1 MANTYLLNGTVSPIR
16 VRINTGE
23 DIPLDPL
30 DIQTPSLKST
40 AKVGLAS
47 SPGVGV
53 LGIGSNEVWV
63 IVNGTTVKW
72 KVELSAPPAS
82 IALDVQLIIF
92 ANELQ
97 PKNTD
102 RTVGFKI
109 TKLPSD
115 EIAARSEGSETGEGS
130 LDAAQLLSTRRPPA
144 VRGAT
149 SPELTFKLLASDAQG
164 ALYEASNN
172 SSSGAGIA
180 WTYYYLFRSEGTPP
194 QTLTLQESW
203 CMTWSPPGICQTV
216 RVGAYVFL
224 NTQEDSKTLLAELA
238 TALSR
243 EDTNFSRLAWRV
255 SAGEYNIVQ
264 SSTASAAATD
274 ASFAI
279 GGWQLLL
286 RRNTRLG
293 LDTEAPGVQL
303 VKASAEQTIL
313 VQFDRNQ
320 TPQPIGTRPQEILL
334 PLDGPYRG
342 TLTLAWEWDHYQ
354 LGQDLGGNLRMFFG
368 ADRESAS
375 VAQYPLFAP
384 APDPGPIPQNNLPFF
399 VYLQPLAPLDGSRTR
414 LALDLDEPN
423 PLTSKYLSS
432 TTNAPVS
439 LKPAA
444 SSNGGL
450 TAGFGFAKNTG
461 LQESDRY
468 LCPVGE
474 FEVEAPGAGNGSDR
488 VQIRGGIAGTEY
500 VLVEPGDRLSF
511 ENDRPAFAKDYQPQG
526 GAPTELD
533 GALTTSWVRVIHKN
547 TPIAAQ
553 AGEIVDTSYCAQ
565 SSASTYFGEAA
576 AGSPYAYPIAVGA
589 SLVQFKKPVGGDPLF
604 PMLPYGG
611 VFYQDENEGIPNPNP
626 NLSAKELGSIERQV
640 VARDR
645 RAKLKPHFDMTYGP
659 IFFDTST
666 NVAFDGGFARTPL
679 GLLAELNRVSTG
691 APPSGTIKSILL
703 ARSPQVPSQ
712 LLALN
717 ADLNTKVVNPVFSN
731 TVLNDNL
738 FLVATDAQALEP
750 FAKRIT
756 LGDFTFRMD
765 LGDGASET
773 IAVFKFVPGVSA
785 RTLIGD
791 TDAWDTLKKSTTP
804 ITAIQARLEA
814 YLAAAD
820 NGGALYADFVKMIDD
835 PNWNGVLFFNVPLDY
850 KALPLDIQILLGG
863 INGPLFAHHFGVTIN
878 QVSNDGDSLDQ
889 SSLFS
894 VINYEAA
901 FVTPSV
907 FPNFQVLLFNVRYA
921 NSKLAVFDSKIAF
934 SIKTLFGN
942 PVTLKKAPP
951 QDKPASGTIVID
963 GVYTLFEDGTG
974 SLVFSTKELRSFA
987 YDFDTGKL
995 RVCEAQS
1002 VTAATLVPVT
1012 QSVTGDTT
1020 LATSQFKLSGLLA
1033 FKKDIGGD
1041 LFSYGKVTNDVPDE
1055 GLAIAGY
1062 AFAMET
1068 EIRGDIATLKPIN
1081 TFLDG
1086 LRVDQMLSKARDE
1099 SLKRTFPS
1107 AIEAVTITPAGLRPT
1122 AIGEWKVKVDG
1133 SSFDAAPK
1141 YSLTFS
1147 VPLGTLG
1154 NLLATKTDL
1163 TAQLFVGWVPGGAAN
1178 QPDTVGVVLRLPAQ
1192 VAGPSGFQFEGII
1205 SSGFEYVQLNRFKFS
1220 SGTGGADRKIYCLL
1234 FVHYQGFLLNMLLN
1248 YTTGPKDLGLFGG
1261 PTDPG
1266 GSNALYFGG
1275 KSVDSNWNGPS
1286 VSILLDG
1293 VPSVFLGRSYAIKT
1307 DPTNPNV
1314 INDVFDKL
1322 NPLTAKTVEEFAS
1335 LIYANASLYNSD
1347 AGIAFALKFK
1357 FKSLEFLAV
1366 LHDSTFYG
1374 AQIKITPE
1382 KPPTPPANGNGKLL
1396 TQGSTALVANGDD
1409 KKKSFKDQIKDFTF
1423 TIIYRKVSD
1432 NVGVWS
1438 ADIYLNLGQINIGAF
1453 QLSLPNFSIS
1463 IWTNGD
1469 WRFAIGWPFEGAGA
1483 TPITV
1488 QFQAGPFPII
1498 AKCGFYLGKLSS
1510 AAAPAQFGDKFNL
1523 IWTFGLGIAAGVGK
1537 EWKSGPFKAG
1547 ASLILGLTVQGFLAS
1562 FSGNI
1567 SDDGVDYW
1575 WWGISLSLTG
1585 NVFGKVDFKVI
1596 VVDISLTITITIAF
1610 AFETKHSSPLT
1621 MTAQVK
1627 VKASIKILFIKISFS
1642 FEAKLDIFSFT
1653 FGSGPVAKLSGPTPT
1668 AVLPAADQPVLLM
1681 RPRSLDPILVGEVR
1695 LRAAAVE
1702 ARAAGSPLL
1711 AVPGE
1716 TKVELSIGFVL
1727 QPTSVSKDAVTWNP
1741 QGVGT
1746 LVIAADAQGSPFGKL
1761 AMGLAQWLIAAYGG
1775 AGTFQQQLEAVA
1787 AALELG
1793 LFDSQV
1799 STALNDKFVFSIG
1812 KTSGLETG
1820 VVTMPVHPTL
1830 RLEYGGSA
1838 VHVAADAAPRSSFGA
1853 QRVPSNYFEMID
1865 AYFSGRSADNA
1876 LLAAP
1881 EGTESTAGMVFD
1893 QYFVMLAEQLIQLLE
1908 ETGAP
1913 DLQAAMAELNLGDL
1927 GGFVSRFLMGGV
1939 RLPDPNHANTLEA
1952 LYVLTGQQFPLK
1964 KVDGNWLLDSKLT
1977 STAATPAWIKVLA
1990 DTISKLDPQMVHTTR
2005 PSAPPW
2011 TISQMRALAP
2021 APVIFPMNDNLAWE
2035 DAARNSFV
2043 ITRFSEKVTQ
2053 AVRDWRTETGSTTG
2067 PWLSQ
2072 KLFGGESDG
2081 DQQVDLAKGGIGW
2094 KAISSLLLPIR
2105 LASIPDPSGTPGEIL
2120 KDIFSLLGT
2129 DEANRA
2135 ALQALLNDPK
2145 VAVTAVDLLHSP
2157 SRGTWKS
2164 TTIPNVLVRTDLSTS
2179 NVPGG
2184 VAAQAAV
2191 SDPTSPNCS
2200 NYAKLGAGQLMR
2212 FLRLVWEV
2220 SVVHSDG
2227 FYLQVEDLDLQMFD
2241 EGPADLMLLVR
2252 FGSEG
2257 SIVPATTYQ
2266 NSLVGLAPEA
2276 GKAIFSTL
2284 ASTAS
2289 GTPVEQW
2296 AATYPGG
2303 SVGWSITWDNAPDD
2317 ADATSARFLEGLYQM
2332 VSYRVEKVNGQPITP
2347 IFWSHP
2353 VTAQDESAEQAGKTT
2368 WTYQKAFATS
2378 PVTGS
2383 QNRYADANDTF
2394 TVRISIE
2401 DIFGNTLPETML
2413 PTVDLKVVY
2422 NDDILGLGDWVGTQ
2436 AFYLITS
2443 GAGGGVE
2450 LKLQLSLDTTVVTDS
2465 EGEIDPEQLAR
2476 TTLLY
2481 QELADQLTDPNMR
2494 AEVDTDKI
2502 LAPGPL
2508 STLTNG
2514 TTLLSG
2520 LSNFVNEIVEWLKAV
2535 ALLKAGGPEE
2545 GPAPVTLSMNVVKSQ
2560 PTQWPGDLQELAVTL
2575 SLKREGV
2582 TEEIAEKA
2590 PEVRRVESTVQPV
2603 EEASNDEDPT
2613 GLTPFA
2619 DNFEK
2624 AYYPFDGDKGVVKVA
2639 TGTNSDLSSKQFG
2652 RRSIWLQRWG
2662 LQAGTAVKIL
2672 NDASNPPVFY
2682 APPPLSTQLI
2692 TRTVDGLRRYEAGNP
2707 NAWKDVSLVFSS
2719 IDMDQWAANFLSTV
2733 ETIFSPQMA
2742 SAVAVQSTPSSELYD
2757 PFVDNKESLAG
2768 SISQKTDYIYD
2779 VAPGTGDPASAKE
2792 TWRQALLR
2800 TLENDY
2806 GFSALTQLKALVTL
2820 HGAIEPGGDP
2830 KNPPQLYGAVQVPG
2844 EPEDQK
2850 LPYSLTP
2857 TRLPLVGGTN
2867 WLNFLVSAQDP
2878 AAQRAFT
2885 LDLDY
2890 EVNQLEHLRDGASSA
2905 CGYTPSSWLTFVLQ
2919 QNPAELPQGRENT
2932 LTQPIGS
2939 TRIPIPLR
2947 SYPPLPKLFA
2957 TSATQNANIT
2967 EISKALTWK
2976 CSVTVE
2982 RSSADQDSL
2991 TLSLSFN
2998 ETEALATSIEAEAA
3012 LLALG
3017 RPVPKDLY
3025 DALAR
3030 FVFEYPQLQPL
3041 IDQVM
3046 DGSPNSIT
3054 AVKEFSELI
3063 AGAALTWP
3071 KWQPPQAPK
3080 GGLLLAGSDSSQEV
3094 WNFDIQN
3101 VEDSVNLMIKLSSS
3115 RQQNPLPWPEI
3126 EGYTKLPETGD
3137 KAIYQPIGGV
3147 SLTTLTM
3154 SWDRLYILDYQ
3165 NVRPSAYTER
3175 NRNLALPP
3183 QETNPA
3189 FVYRTETVTWPT
3201 PVVPLVSVGD
3211 LINLES
3217 GSSLETAVGEML
3229 EELST
3234 APQGSRTNGT
3244 GKLLEIETSID
3255 YRYSVFSHK
3264 DDSVFSLL
3272 PVFLLKAGVVAG
3284 AVEPTAGEISK
3295 NLSEWRKNTQA
3306 KSDKASL
3313 RFVLTIFST
3322 TIADT
3327 ENPLPLVQFPG
3338 LVIPVPGDT
3347 GWW

>member
-1 MANTYLLNGTVSPIR
+1 MANTYLLNGTVKSI
-16 VRINTGE
+16 VVKVNTGD
-23 DIPLDPL
+23 DIHLDAL
-30 DIQTPSLKST
+30 DMQAPNIKST
-40 AKVGLAS
+40 AKLGLAS
-47 SPGVGV
+47 SPAKNV
-53 LGIGSNEVWV
+53 LGIGSNEVLV
-63 IVNGTTVKW
+63 IIGGITTRW
-72 KVELSAPPAS
+72 NVEIKAPPVS
-82 IALDVQLIIF
+82 IVLDVQLIIF
-92 ANELQ
+92 ANSLQ
-97 PKNTD
+97 PKNTVS
-102 RTVGFKI
+102 TAGFTI
-109 TKLPSD
+109 TKLPSTH
-115 EIAARSEGSETGEGS
+115 EIAARGEGGETGENNMEADQPPS
-130 LDAAQLLSTRRPPA
+130 PRMPPA

-149 SPELTFKLLASDAQG
+149 SPELTFKLLASDAKG

-172 SSSGAGIA
+172 NTSGAGVSF
-180 WTYYYLFRSEGTPP
+180 TYYYLFPQGTPP
-194 QTLTLQESW
+194 DSFGLQKSW
-203 CMTWSPPGICQTV
+203 DL
-216 RVGAYVFL
+216 VGAYVFL
-224 NTQEDSKTLLAELA
+224 NTAEDPRILLPELG

-243 EDTNFSRLAWRV
+243 QDTNFSRLAWRV
-255 SAGEYNIVQ
+255 SAGVYNVVQ
-264 SSTASAAATD
+264 SSTASAVEVE
-274 ASFAI
+274 ASFVI
-279 GGWQLLL
+279 GGWRLLL

-293 LDTEAPGVQL
+293 IDTNAPGIQL
-303 VKASAEQTIL
+303 QKASGEDSIT
-313 VQFDRNQ
+313 VQFVRNQ
-320 TPQPIGTRPQEILL
+320 NPQPIGTRPQEILL
-334 PLDGPYRG
+334 PLDGLDRG
-342 TLTLAWEWDHYQ
+342 TMTMAWDWDHYQ
-354 LGQDLGGNLRMFFG
+354 LGRDLGGNLRMFYG
-368 ADRESAS
+368 ADVQSAS
-375 VAQYPLFAP
+375 VAQYPLFTP
-384 APDPGPIPQNNLPFF
+384 APDPGPFPQNDLPFF
-399 VYLQPLAPLDGSRTR
+399 IYLQPLAPLDGSRTR
-414 LALDLDEPN
+414 LALDLKRPN
-423 PLTSKYLSS
+423 SLISNYLSS

-439 LKPAA
+439 LKPAVP
-444 SSNGGL
+444 SNGDL

-461 LQESDRY
+461 LQQSDRY

-474 FEVEAPGAGNGSDR
+474 FEVESPGNGNGSSR
-488 VQIRGGIAGTEY
+488 VQIRGGTAGTEY

-511 ENDRPAFAKDYQPQG
+511 ENGRPAFAQGYQPQG
-526 GAPTELD
+526 GVPTKLD

-547 TPIAAQ
+547 TPLAGQ

-576 AGSPYAYPIAVGA
+576 AGSPYIYPIAVGA
-589 SLVQFKKPVGGDPLF
+589 SLVQFKKPVAGDPLF

-611 VFYQDENEGIPNPNP
+611 VFYQNEEEGIPNPNP
-626 NLSAKELGSIERQV
+626 DLSAKELGSIEQQV

-645 RAKLKPHFDMTYGP
+645 RGQLKPHFDMTYGP

-666 NVAFDGGFARTPL
+666 NVAFNGGYARTPL
-679 GLLAELNRVSTG
+679 GLLAELNVAG
-691 APPSGTIKSILL
+691 GGPPSGTIKSILL
-703 ARSPQVPSQ
+703 ARSPQRPDQ

-717 ADLNTKVVNPVFSN
+717 AGPNKVVNPKFTN

-738 FLVATDAQALEP
+738 FLVATDANALKP
-750 FAKRIT
+750 FDNEIK

-765 LGDGASET
+765 LGEDNSQT
-773 IAVFKFVPGVSA
+773 IALFKFVPGVSA
-785 RTLIGD
+785 KTLID
-791 TDAWDTLKKSTTP
+791 DSDAWDTLIQAPTTP
-804 ITAIQARLEA
+804 QKIEAIQNRLKA
-814 YLAAAD
+814 YLKMAE
-820 NGGALYADFVKMIDD
+820 GGGELYADFRKMIND
-835 PNWNGVLFFNVPLDY
+835 PNWNGLLFFNVELNY
-850 KALPLDIQILLGG
+850 QALPLDIQILLGG
-863 INGPLFAHHFGVTIN
+863 IQGPLFAHHFGVTIN
-878 QVSNDGDSLDQ
+878 QVAEGSGQMKLDQ

-894 VINYEAA
+894 VINYQAD
-901 FVTPSV
+901 FVPPPSPPLTWY
-907 FPNFQVLLFNVRYA
+907 PNFQVLLFNVRYA
-921 NSKLAVFDSKIAF
+921 NSKLAVFDSQIAF
-934 SIKTLFGN
+934 SIKDLFGN
-942 PVTLKKAPP
+942 PVTLKKAAPL
-951 QDKPASGTIVID
+951 DKPASGTIVID

-974 SLVFSTKELRSFA
+974 SLVFSTKELRSFV
-987 YDFDTGKL
+987 YDVESGKL

-1012 QSVTGDTT
+1012 QSVVGG
-1020 LATSQFKLSGLLA
+1020 ATIASSQFKLSGLLA
-1033 FKKDIGGD
+1033 FKSGIGGD
-1041 LFSYGKVTNDVPDE
+1041 LFSYGKVENDVPVE

-1062 AFAMET
+1062 AFAMNT
-1068 EIRGDIATLKPIN
+1068 EIKGNQATLKPIT

-1086 LRVDQMLSKARDE
+1086 LRVDQVLSKARDE

-1122 AIGEWKVKVDG
+1122 SIGEWKVKVDG

-1141 YSLTFS
+1141 YSLTFN

-1154 NLLATKTDL
+1154 NLLSTKTDL

-1178 QPDTVGVVLRLPAQ
+1178 QADTVGLVLRLPAQ

-1205 SSGFEYVQLNRFKFS
+1205 SSSFEYVQLNRFKFR
-1220 SGTGGADRKIYCLL
+1220 SGTGGADTQIYCLL

-1261 PTDPG
+1261 PSDPG
-1266 GSNALYFGG
+1266 GSNALYFAG
-1275 KSVDSNWNGPS
+1275 KSVDSTWNGPTL
-1286 VSILLDG
+1286 SILLDE

-1322 NPLTAKTVEEFAS
+1322 NLLTPKTVEEFAS

-1347 AGIAFALKFK
+1347 AGIAFGLKFS
-1357 FKSLEFLAV
+1357 FKSIALTAV

-1382 KPPTPPANGNGKLL
+1382 KKPTPNGGGKLL
-1396 TQGSTALVANGDD
+1396 TQGGTALVSAEEE

-1438 ADIYLNLGQINIGAF
+1438 ADIYLNLGQINLGAF

-1469 WRFAIGWPFEGAGA
+1469 WRFAIGWPFEGSGA

-1510 AAAPAQFGDKFNL
+1510 AAAPAQFGTKFNL

-1547 ASLILGLTVQGFLAS
+1547 ASLILGLQVQGFLAS
-1562 FSGNI
+1562 FSGNLT
-1567 SDDGVDYW
+1567 DDGVDYW

-1627 VKASIKILFIKISFS
+1627 VKASLKILFIKITFS

-1668 AVLPAADQPVLLM
+1668 AVLESASQSVLAM
-1681 RPRSLDPILVGEVR
+1681 RPRRFDPVLVREVR
-1695 LRAAAVE
+1695 IRAAAVE
-1702 ARAAGSPLL
+1702 ARAAGSPV
-1711 AVPGE
+1711 AFVVAAA
-1716 TKVELSIGFVL
+1716 KVELSIGFVL
-1727 QPTSVSKDAVTWNP
+1727 QPTSISNDAISWAP

-1746 LVIAADAQGSPFGKL
+1746 LVITTGDQATPFGKL
-1761 AMGLAQWLIAAYGG
+1761 AAGLAQWLIAAYGG
-1775 AGTFQQQLEAVA
+1775 TGTFQQQLEAVTV
-1787 AALELG
+1787 ALQLG
-1793 LFDSQV
+1793 AFDSQV
-1799 STALNDKFVFSIG
+1799 STALEETFVFSIG
-1812 KTSGLETG
+1812 KTLTQETA
-1820 VVTMPVHPTL
+1820 VVSMPVHPTL
-1830 RLEYGGSA
+1830 RIEYGGSP
-1838 VHVAADAAPRSSFGA
+1838 VHVATDATPRSSFGA
-1853 QRVPSNYFEMID
+1853 RRVPSNYFEIIA
-1865 AYFSGRSADNA
+1865 AYFSGTLASNV
-1876 LLAAP
+1876 LLAEA
-1881 EGTESTAGMVFD
+1881 EGNESIAGTVFD
-1893 QYFVMLAEQLIQLLE
+1893 QYFVMLAQQLIQLLE

-1913 DLQAAMAELNLGDL
+1913 DLQTALAELDLGDL
-1927 GGFVSRFLMGGV
+1927 GGFVSRFLMAGV
-1939 RLPDPNHANTLEA
+1939 RLPDPDHQNTLEA
-1952 LYVLTGQQFPLK
+1952 LYILTGQQFPLK
-1964 KVDGNWLLDSKLT
+1964 QVEGKWLLESKMVG
-1977 STAATPAWIKVLA
+1977 TALTPAWIKVQT
-1990 DTISKLDPQMVHTTR
+1990 DTTSSLDQRMVHTKG

-2011 TISQMRALAP
+2011 TISQMRALEP
-2021 APVIFPMNDNLAWE
+2021 VPVILPMNDNLAWE
-2035 DAARNSFV
+2035 DPAGSAFV

-2053 AVRDWRTETGSTTG
+2053 AIRDWRSETGSTTG

-2072 KLFGGESDG
+2072 KLVGGESDG
-2081 DQQVDLAKGGIGW
+2081 DQQVDLAKGGIPW

-2105 LASIPDPSGTPGEIL
+2105 LASIPDPSGEAGEIL
-2120 KDIFSLLGT
+2120 KDIFSLLGS

-2145 VAVTAVDLLHSP
+2145 VAVTAVDLLYSP

-2164 TTIPNVLVRTDLSTS
+2164 TKIPQVLVRTDLSTS
-2179 NVPGG
+2179 NVPG

-2227 FYLQVEDLDLQMFD
+2227 FYLQVENLDLQMFD
-2241 EGPADLMLLVR
+2241 QGPADLMLLVR
-2252 FGSEG
+2252 FGTEG
-2257 SIVPATTYQ
+2257 NIVPATAYQ

-2276 GKAIFSTL
+2276 GKAIFSTV
-2284 ASTAS
+2284 ASNAA
-2289 GTPVEQW
+2289 GTPVEVW
-2296 AATYPGG
+2296 AASYPGG
-2303 SVGWSITWDNAPDD
+2303 SVGWSITWDNAPDE
-2317 ADATSARFLEGLYQM
+2317 ADANSERFLEGLYQM
-2332 VSYRVEKVNGQPITP
+2332 VSYRVEKVNGQPIATN
-2347 IFWSHP
+2347 WSHP
-2353 VTAQDESAEQAGKTT
+2353 VTAQDESPEQSSKTT
-2368 WTYQKAFATS
+2368 WTYQRAFETA

-2383 QNRYADANDTF
+2383 DNRYADVNDTF

-2401 DIFGNTLPETML
+2401 DIFGNTLPESML
-2413 PTVDLKVVY
+2413 PTRDLKVLY
-2422 NDDILGLGDWVGTQ
+2422 NDDILGLGDWAGTQ
-2436 AFYLITS
+2436 AFYLIAE
-2443 GAGGGVE
+2443 GVGGGIE
-2450 LKLQLSLDTTVVTDS
+2450 LRLQLSLDTTVVTDS

-2481 QELADQLTDPNMR
+2481 EQLADQLTDPNMK
-2494 AEVDTDKI
+2494 AEVDTGKI

-2520 LSNFVNEIVEWLKAV
+2520 LSNFVNQIVDWLKAV
-2535 ALLKAGGPEE
+2535 ALLKAGGPGD

-2560 PTQWPGDLQELAVTL
+2560 PTQWPGDLQELVVTL
-2575 SLKREGV
+2575 ILERAGV
-2582 TEEIAEKA
+2582 TDEIAKKA
-2590 PEVRRVESTVQPV
+2590 PEVRRVDSTVQPV
-2603 EEASNDEDPT
+2603 EEPSSDEDPT

-2619 DNFEK
+2619 DNFET
-2624 AYYPFDGDKGVVKVA
+2624 AYYPFDGQKGVVKVA
-2639 TGTNSDLSSKQFG
+2639 TGTNSDLSSMRFG

-2662 LQAGTAVKIL
+2662 VDAGTAVKIL
-2672 NDASNPPVFY
+2672 NKTSNPPVPPVFY

-2692 TRTVDGLRRYEAGNP
+2692 TRTVKELRKYDPANP
-2707 NAWKDVSLVFSS
+2707 NVYEDVAIVFSS
-2719 IDMDQWAANFLSTV
+2719 TDMDQWAANFLATV

-2742 SAVAVQSTPSSELYD
+2742 SAVAVQSTASSELYD

-2779 VAPGTGDPASAKE
+2779 EAPGTGDPDSAKE

-2820 HGAIEPGGDP
+2820 HGKIEPDGDP
-2830 KNPPQLYGAVQVPG
+2830 NNPPQLYGVVQVPG
-2844 EPEDQK
+2844 EPADQK

-2857 TRLPLVGGTN
+2857 TRLPLVEGDN

-2890 EVNQLEHLRDGASSA
+2890 EVNQLEHLRDGAASA

-2919 QNPAELPQGRENT
+2919 QNPVELPQGRENT

-2957 TSATQNANIT
+2957 TSATQNANIG

-2998 ETEALATSIEAEAA
+2998 ETETLVTASKAA
-3012 LLALG
+3012 ASLLAAG
-3017 RPVPKDLY
+3017 RPAPNDLY

-3030 FVFEYPQLQPL
+3030 FVFEYPQLKPL
-3041 IDQVM
+3041 IDQVV

-3080 GGLLLAGSDSSQEV
+3080 GGLLQAGSDSNLEV

-3101 VEDSVNLMIKLSSS
+3101 VENGVNLMVKVTSS
-3115 RQQNPLPWPEI
+3115 RGQSPLPWPDI
-3126 EGYTKLPETGD
+3126 EGYTKISETD
-3137 KAIYQPIGGV
+3137 DTAVYQPTNGV
-3147 SLTTLTM
+3147 SLATLAM
-3154 SWDRLYILDYQ
+3154 SWDHLYILDYQ

-3175 NRNLALPP
+3175 NRNLAVPP
-3183 QETNPA
+3183 QQTNPA

-3201 PVVPLVSVGD
+3201 PVVPLVSVGQ
-3211 LINLES
+3211 LINLPS
-3217 GSSLETAVGEML
+3217 GTSLKAAVANML
-3229 EELST
+3229 TQLST

-3244 GKLLEIETSID
+3244 GKRLDIETSID
-3255 YRYSVFSHK
+3255 YRYQVFSHK

-3272 PVFLLKAGVVAG
+3272 PVFLLKTEVVPG
-3284 AVEPTAGEISK
+3284 AVEPTAAEIAV
-3295 NLSEWRKNTQA
+3295 NLSAWHNNTQA
-3306 KSDKASL
+3306 ESKEASL
-3313 RFVLTIFST
+3313 RFVLTIFSRT
-3322 TIADT
+3322 NVDNQ
-3327 ENPLPLVQFPG
+3327 NPLPLVQFPE
-3338 LVIPVPGDT
+3338 LVIPVGDD

>member
-16 VRINTGE
+16 VRVNTGP
-23 DIPLDPL
+23 DIPLDAL
-30 DIQTPSLKST
+30 DIQSPTVNMT
-40 AKVGLAS
+40 AKLGLAS
-47 SPGVGV
+47 SPSQGV

-63 IVNGTTVKW
+63 IISGVTTKW
-72 KVELSAPPAS
+72 KVVIGPPVT

-92 ANELQ
+92 ANQLQ
-97 PKNTD
+97 PKNT
-102 RTVGFKI
+102 VGTAGFTI
-109 TKLPSD
+109 TKMPSSLV
-115 EIAARSEGSETGEGS
+115 AASGEGSETGEGS
-130 LDAAQLLSTRRPPA
+130 LDAAQPPSARRPPA

-149 SPELTFKLLASDAQG
+149 SGELTFKVLASDAKG
-164 ALYEASNN
+164 VLYEASNN
-172 SSSGAGIA
+172 NSSGDGVT
-180 WTYYYLFRSEGTPP
+180 WTYYYLFGSGGTQRP
-194 QTLTLQESW
+194 TLTLQESW
-203 CMTWSPPGICQTV
+203 DQI
-216 RVGAYVFL
+216 GAYVFL
-224 NTQEDSKTLLAELA
+224 NAQEDRHTLLAELG

-243 EDTNFSRLAWRV
+243 QDTDFSRLAWRV

-264 SSTASAAATD
+264 ASTASAVAVD
-274 ASFAI
+274 ANFDI
-279 GGWQLLL
+279 GGWRLLL
-286 RRNTRLG
+286 RRNTTLS
-293 LDTEAPGVQL
+293 LDKGTPGILLQ
-303 VKASAEQTIL
+303 KASAEETIS
-313 VQFDRNQ
+313 VQFVRNQ
-320 TPQPIGTRPQEILL
+320 DPQPIGTRPQEILL
-334 PLDGPYRG
+334 PLDGLHRG
-342 TLTLAWEWDHYQ
+342 TLTLAWEWDHYK
-354 LGQDLGGNLRMFFG
+354 LGKDLGGNLRMFFG
-368 ADRESAS
+368 VDAESAS
-375 VAQYPLFAP
+375 VAQYPLFTP
-384 APDPGPIPQNNLPFF
+384 ASDPGRFPTNNLPFF

-414 LALDLDEPN
+414 LALDLELPN
-423 PLTSKYLSS
+423 ALTSKYLSS
-432 TTNAPVS
+432 TTNAPVA

-450 TAGFGFAKNTG
+450 SAGFGFAKNTG

-474 FEVEAPGAGNGSDR
+474 FEVEAPGAADGSDR

-511 ENDRPAFAKDYQPQG
+511 ENDKPAFAQSYQPQG
-526 GAPTELD
+526 GSPTELD
-533 GALTTSWVRVIHKN
+533 DALTTSWVRVIHKN
-547 TPIAAQ
+547 PPTAAQ
-553 AGEIVDTSYCAQ
+553 TGEIVDTSYCAQ
-565 SSASTYFGEAA
+565 SSASTYFGAA
-576 AGSPYAYPIAVGA
+576 ADGSPYAYPIAVGA
-589 SLVQFKKPVGGDPLF
+589 SLVQFKKPVEGDALF

-611 VFYQDENEGIPNPNP
+611 VFYQNEEEGIPNPNP
-626 NLSAKELGSIERQV
+626 NLSAKELGSIEQQV

-645 RAKLKPHFDMTYGP
+645 RGQLKPYFDMTYGP

-666 NVAFDGGFARTPL
+666 NIAFNGGFARTPL
-679 GLLAELNRVSTG
+679 GLLAELNRAGSG
-691 APPSGTIKSILL
+691 PPSGTIKSILL
-703 ARSPQVPSQ
+703 ARSPQISTQ
-712 LLALN
+712 LLSLN
-717 ADLNTKVVNPVFSN
+717 ADLNNKVVNPVFTN

-750 FAKRIT
+750 FANKIT

-765 LGDGASET
+765 LGESASQT
-773 IAVFKFVPGVSA
+773 IALFKFVPGVSA

-791 TDAWDTLKKSTTP
+791 TDAWDTLIKDPTP
-804 ITAIQARLEA
+804 EKIEAIQGRLEH
-814 YLAAAD
+814 YLEVAD
-820 NGGALYADFVKMIDD
+820 PDKGGELYADFRRMIDD
-835 PNWNGVLFFNVPLDY
+835 PNWNGVLFFNVALDY
-850 KALPLDIQILLGG
+850 KELPLDIQILLGG
-863 INGPLFAHHFGVTIN
+863 IQGPLFAHHFGVTIN
-878 QVSNDGDSLDQ
+878 QVAEGSGQMKLDQ

-894 VINYEAA
+894 VINYKAD
-901 FVTPSV
+901 FVPPPSR
-907 FPNFQVLLFNVRYA
+907 PNFQVLLFNVRYA
-921 NSKLAVFDSKIAF
+921 NSKLAVFDSQIAF
-934 SIKTLFGN
+934 SIKDLFGN
-942 PVTLKKAPP
+942 PVTLKKPAPL
-951 QDKPASGTIVID
+951 DKPASGTIVID

-974 SLVFSTKELRSFA
+974 SLVFSTKELRSFV
-987 YDFDTGKL
+987 YDVETGKL

-1012 QSVTGDTT
+1012 RSVTGDTT
-1020 LATSQFKLSGLLA
+1020 IASSQFKLSGLLA
-1033 FKKDIGGD
+1033 FKSGIGGD
-1041 LFSYGKVTNDVPDE
+1041 LFSYGKVENDVPEE

-1062 AFAMET
+1062 AFAMDT
-1068 EIRGDIATLKPIN
+1068 EIKGDQATLKPIT

-1086 LRVDQMLSKARDE
+1086 LRVDQVLSKARDE

-1122 AIGEWKVKVDG
+1122 NIGEWKVKVDG

-1141 YSLTFS
+1141 YSLTFN

-1154 NLLATKTDL
+1154 NLLSTKTDL
-1163 TAQLFVGWVPGGAAN
+1163 TAQLFVGWVPGGAPN
-1178 QPDTVGVVLRLPAQ
+1178 QADTVGLVLRLPAQ

-1205 SSGFEYVQLNRFKFS
+1205 SSGFEYVQLNRFKFR
-1220 SGTGGADRKIYCLL
+1220 SGTGGADTQIYCLL

-1261 PTDPG
+1261 PSDPG
-1266 GSNALYFGG
+1266 GSNALYFAG
-1275 KSVDSNWNGPS
+1275 KSVDSTWKGPTL
-1286 VSILLDG
+1286 SILLDE

-1322 NPLTAKTVEEFAS
+1322 NLLTPKTVEEFAS

-1347 AGIAFALKFK
+1347 AGIAFGLKFS
-1357 FKSLEFLAV
+1357 FKSIALTAV

-1382 KPPTPPANGNGKLL
+1382 KKPDPPPGNGNGKLL
-1396 TQGSTALVANGDD
+1396 TQGGTALVSADEE

-1469 WRFAIGWPFEGAGA
+1469 WRFAIGWPFEGSGA

-1510 AAAPAQFGDKFNL
+1510 AAAPAQFGTKFNL

-1567 SDDGVDYW
+1567 NDDGVDYW

-1596 VVDISLTITITIAF
+1596 VVDVSLTVTITIAF

-1642 FEAKLDIFSFT
+1642 FEMKLDIFSFT

-1668 AVLPAADQPVLLM
+1668 AVLESASQPSLVM
-1681 RPRSLDPILVGEVR
+1681 RPRSFDPVLVREVR
-1695 LRAAAVE
+1695 IRAAAVE
-1702 ARAAGSPLL
+1702 ARAAGSP
-1711 AVPGE
+1711 AAFVVAAA
-1716 TKVELSIGFVL
+1716 KVELSIGFVL
-1727 QPTSVSKDAVTWNP
+1727 QPTSISDDAISWAP

-1746 LVIAADAQGSPFGKL
+1746 LVITTGDQATPFGKL
-1761 AMGLAQWLIAAYGG
+1761 AAGLAQWLIAAYGG
-1775 AGTFQQQLEAVA
+1775 TGTFQQQLEAVTV
-1787 AALELG
+1787 ALQAG

-1799 STALNDKFVFSIG
+1799 STALEETFVFSIG
-1812 KTSGLETG
+1812 TTLSQDTA
-1820 VVTMPVHPTL
+1820 VVSMPVHPTL
-1830 RLEYGGSA
+1830 RIEYGGSP
-1838 VHVAADAAPRSSFGA
+1838 VHVATDATPRSSFGA
-1853 QRVPSNYFEMID
+1853 RRVPSNYFEMIA
-1865 AYFSGRSADNA
+1865 AYFSGTPAANA
-1876 LLAAP
+1876 LQAAP
-1881 EGTESTAGMVFD
+1881 EGTESTAGTVFD
-1893 QYFVMLAEQLIQLLE
+1893 QYFVMLAQQLIQLLE

-1913 DLQAAMAELNLGDL
+1913 DLQTALAELDLGDL
-1927 GGFVSRFLMGGV
+1927 GGFVSRFLMAGV
-1939 RLPDPNHANTLEA
+1939 RLPDPDHQNTLEA
-1952 LYVLTGQQFPLK
+1952 LYILTGQQFPLK
-1964 KVDGNWLLDSKLT
+1964 QVDGKWLLESKMVG
-1977 STAATPAWIKVLA
+1977 TALTPAWIKVQT
-1990 DTISKLDPQMVHTTR
+1990 DTTSSLDQSMVHTKG

-2011 TISQMRALAP
+2011 TISQMRALEP
-2021 APVIFPMNDNLAWE
+2021 VPVILPMNDNLAWE
-2035 DAARNSFV
+2035 DPAGSSFV

-2053 AVRDWRTETGSTTG
+2053 AIRDWRSETGSTTG

-2072 KLFGGESDG
+2072 KLVGGESDG
-2081 DQQVDLAKGGIGW
+2081 DQQVDLAKGGIPW

-2105 LASIPDPSGTPGEIL
+2105 LASIPDPSGEPGEIL
-2120 KDIFSLLGT
+2120 KDIFSLLGS

-2145 VAVTAVDLLHSP
+2145 VAVTAVDLLYSP

-2164 TTIPNVLVRTDLSTS
+2164 TKIPQVLVRTDLSTS
-2179 NVPGG
+2179 NVPG
-2184 VAAQAAV
+2184 VAALNAV
-2191 SDPTSPNCS
+2191 NAPDSPHCS
-2200 NYAKLGAGQLMR
+2200 NYAKLGQGGDQLMR

-2227 FYLQVEDLDLQMFD
+2227 FYLQVENLDLQMFD
-2241 EGPADLMLLVR
+2241 QGPADLMLLVR
-2252 FGSEG
+2252 FGTEG
-2257 SIVPATTYQ
+2257 SIVPATAYQ
-2266 NSLVGLAPEA
+2266 NSLVGVAPEA

-2284 ASTAS
+2284 ASDAA
-2289 GTPVEQW
+2289 GTPVETW
-2296 AATYPGG
+2296 AAAYPGG
-2303 SVGWSITWDNAPDD
+2303 SVGWSITWDNAPDE
-2317 ADATSARFLEGLYQM
+2317 ADASSDRFLDSLYQM
-2332 VSYRVEKVNGQPITP
+2332 VSYRVEKVNGQPIATS
-2347 IFWSHP
+2347 WSHP
-2353 VTAQDESAEQAGKTT
+2353 VAAQDETPEQGGKTI
-2368 WTYQKAFATS
+2368 WTYQTAFETA

-2383 QNRYADANDTF
+2383 NNRYADVNDTF
-2394 TVRISIE
+2394 TVRLSIE
-2401 DIFGNTLPETML
+2401 DIFGNTLPESML
-2413 PTVDLKVVY
+2413 PTTDLKVLY

-2436 AFYLITS
+2436 AFYLIAE
-2443 GAGGGVE
+2443 GVGGGVE
-2450 LKLQLSLDTTVVTDS
+2450 LRLQLSLDTTLVTDS

-2481 QELADQLTDPNMR
+2481 EQLADQLTDPNMK
-2494 AEVDTDKI
+2494 AAADTGKI

-2520 LSNFVNEIVEWLKAV
+2520 LSNFVNQIVDWLKAV
-2535 ALLKAGGPEE
+2535 ALLKAGGPGD

-2560 PTQWPGDLQELAVTL
+2560 PTQWPGDLQELVVTL
-2575 SLKREGV
+2575 ILERAGV
-2582 TEEIAEKA
+2582 TDEIAKKA
-2590 PEVRRVESTVQPV
+2590 PEVRRVDSTVQPV
-2603 EEASNDEDPT
+2603 EEPSSDEDPT

-2619 DNFEK
+2619 DNFET
-2624 AYYPFDGDKGVVKVA
+2624 AYYPFDGQKGVVKVA
-2639 TGTNSDLSSKQFG
+2639 TGTNSDLSSMRFG

-2662 LQAGTAVKIL
+2662 VDAGTAVKIL
-2672 NDASNPPVFY
+2672 NDTNDPPVFY

-2692 TRTVDGLRRYEAGNP
+2692 TRTVEGLREYDPGNP
-2707 NAWKDVSLVFSS
+2707 TVWKDVSLVFSS
-2719 IDMDQWAANFLSTV
+2719 TDMDQWAANFLATV

-2742 SAVAVQSTPSSELYD
+2742 SAVAVQSTASNELYD
-2757 PFVDNKESLAG
+2757 PFVDHKESLAG

-2779 VAPGTGDPASAKE
+2779 EAAGTGDPGSAKE

-2820 HGAIEPGGDP
+2820 HGKIEPDGDP
-2830 KNPPQLYGAVQVPG
+2830 NNPPQLYGAVQVPG
-2844 EPEDQK
+2844 EPADQK

-2857 TRLPLVGGTN
+2857 TRLPLVEGAN

-2890 EVNQLEHLRDGASSA
+2890 EVNQLEHLRDGAASA
-2905 CGYTPSSWLTFVLQ
+2905 CGYTPSSWLSFVLQ
-2919 QNPAELPQGRENT
+2919 RNPEPLPQGQENT

-2957 TSATQNANIT
+2957 TSATQNANIG

-2976 CSVTVE
+2976 CAVTVE

-2998 ETEALATSIEAEAA
+2998 ETETLVTASEAA
-3012 LLALG
+3012 APLLAAG
-3017 RPVPKDLY
+3017 RPEPEDLY
-3025 DALAR
+3025 AALAR
-3030 FVFEYPQLQPL
+3030 FVFEYPQLKPL
-3041 IDQVM
+3041 IDQVV

-3054 AVKEFSELI
+3054 AVQDFSELI

-3071 KWQPPQAPK
+3071 KWQAPQALK
-3080 GGLLLAGSDSSQEV
+3080 GGLLRAGSTSNLEV
-3094 WNFDIQN
+3094 WNFEIQN
-3101 VEDSVNLMIKLSSS
+3101 KEDSVDLQVKVSSS
-3115 RQQNPLPWPEI
+3115 RGQNPLPWPVI
-3126 EGYTKLPETGD
+3126 KDYTKVSETGEFASYRPD
-3137 KAIYQPIGGV
+3137 GGV
-3147 SLTTLTM
+3147 SLTTLEL
-3154 SWDRLYILDYQ
+3154 SWDGLYILDYQ

-3175 NRNLALPP
+3175 NANLAKPP
-3183 QETNPA
+3183 QQTNPA

-3211 LINLES
+3211 LINLPS
-3217 GSSLETAVGEML
+3217 GSSLKTAVVDML
-3229 EELST
+3229 TQLST

-3244 GKLLEIETSID
+3244 GKRLDIETSID
-3255 YRYSVFSHK
+3255 YRYQVLFHK

-3272 PVFLLKAGVVAG
+3272 PVFLLKTGVVPG
-3284 AVEPTAGEISK
+3284 AVEPTAAEIAG
-3295 NLSEWRKNTQA
+3295 NLSAWHNNTQA
-3306 KSDKASL
+3306 ESEEASL

-3322 TIADT
+3322 TIVDSQ
-3327 ENPLPLVQFPG
+3327 PLPLAQFPG
-3338 LVIPVPGDT
+3338 LVIPVPKDA

>member
-1 MANTYLLNGTVSPIR
+1 MANTYLLNGTVTPIS
-16 VRINTGE
+16 VSVNTGMA
-23 DIPLDPL
+23 ILLDAL
-30 DIQTPSLKST
+30 DIQTPSIKTT
-40 AKVGLAS
+40 AKLGLAS
-47 SPGVGV
+47 SPSQGV
-53 LGIGSNEVWV
+53 LGMGSNELVV
-63 IVNGTTVKW
+63 ISGGITTHW
-72 KVELSAPPAS
+72 KVELSAPVT

-92 ANELQ
+92 KNELQ
-97 PKNTD
+97 AKNT
-102 RTVGFKI
+102 VGTAGVTI
-109 TKLPSD
+109 TKMPSS
-115 EIAARSEGSETGEGS
+115 EIVARGETGENNMNADQPPS
-130 LDAAQLLSTRRPPA
+130 PRTPPA
-144 VRGAT
+144 VRGPTAQ
-149 SPELTFKLLASDAQG
+149 ELTFTLLASDAKG

-172 SSSGAGIA
+172 NTSGDGVSF
-180 WTYYYLFRSEGTPP
+180 TYYYLFATGSTPP
-194 QTLTLQESW
+194 ATFGLQKSW
-203 CMTWSPPGICQTV
+203 DF
-216 RVGAYVFL
+216 VGAYVFL
-224 NTQEDSKTLLAELA
+224 NTSEDARILLPELGN
-238 TALSR
+238 ALSR
-243 EDTNFSRLAWRV
+243 QDTNFSRLAWRV

-264 SSTASAAATD
+264 ASTASAVAVD
-274 ASFAI
+274 APFAI
-279 GGWQLLL
+279 GSWRLLL

-293 LDTEAPGVQL
+293 IDTNAPGITLQ
-303 VKASAEQTIL
+303 KASGEDSIS
-313 VQFDRNQ
+313 VQFVRNQ
-320 TPQPIGTRPQEILL
+320 NPQPIGTRPQEILL
-334 PLDGPYRG
+334 PLDGLDRG
-342 TLTLAWEWDHYQ
+342 TMTMAWDWDHYQ
-354 LGQDLGGNLRMFFG
+354 LGRDLGGNLRMFYG
-368 ADRESAS
+368 ADAQSAS
-375 VAQYPLFAP
+375 VAQYPLFTP
-384 APDPGPIPQNNLPFF
+384 APDPGPFPQNNLPFF

-414 LALDLDEPN
+414 LALDLKKPN
-423 PLTSKYLSS
+423 SLTSNYLSS

-444 SSNGGL
+444 PSNGGL
-450 TAGFGFAKNTG
+450 SAGFGFAKNTG
-461 LQESDRY
+461 LQQSDCY

-474 FEVEAPGAGNGSDR
+474 FEVGAPGVGDGGTR
-488 VQIRGGIAGTEY
+488 VQIRGGTAGTEY

-511 ENDRPAFAKDYQPQG
+511 ENGRPAFARNYQPQG
-526 GAPTELD
+526 GVPTNLD
-533 GALTTSWVRVIHKN
+533 AALTTSWVRVIHKN
-547 TPIAAQ
+547 TLNAEQ
-553 AGEIVDTSYCAQ
+553 ASEIVDTSYCAQ

-589 SLVQFKKPVGGDPLF
+589 SLVQFKKPVEDEPLF

-611 VFYQDENEGIPNPNP
+611 VFYQNPDEGIPNPNP
-626 NLSAKELGSIERQV
+626 NLSAKEMGSIEQQV

-645 RAKLKPHFDMTYGP
+645 RAKLKPHFDMKYGP

-666 NVAFDGGFARTPL
+666 NVAFNGGFARTPL
-679 GLLAELNRVSTG
+679 GLLAELNRAG
-691 APPSGTIKSILL
+691 GGPPSGTIKSILL
-703 ARSPQVPSQ
+703 ARSPQIPSQ
-712 LLALN
+712 LLSLN
-717 ADLNTKVVNPVFSN
+717 ADLNNKVVNPVFTN

-750 FAKRIT
+750 FANRIT

-765 LGDGASET
+765 LGESASQT
-773 IAVFKFVPGVSA
+773 IALFKFVPGVSA

-791 TDAWDTLKKSTTP
+791 TDAWDTLIKDSTP
-804 ITAIQARLEA
+804 EKIKAIQVRLEK
-814 YLAAAD
+814 YLEAAD
-820 NGGALYADFVKMIDD
+820 PDKGGELYADFRRMIDD
-835 PNWNGVLFFNVPLDY
+835 PNWNGVLFFNVALDY
-850 KALPLDIQILLGG
+850 KELPLDIQILLGG
-863 INGPLFAHHFGVTIN
+863 IQGPLFAHHFGVTIN
-878 QVSNDGDSLDQ
+878 QVGVRDTSMSLDQ

-894 VINYEAA
+894 VINYKAD
-901 FVTPSV
+901 FVPPPSR
-907 FPNFQVLLFNVRYA
+907 PNFQVLLFNVRYA
-921 NSKLAVFDSKIAF
+921 NSKLAVFDSQIAF
-934 SIKTLFGN
+934 SIKDLFGN
-942 PVTLKKAPP
+942 PVTLKKHPP

-974 SLVFSTKELRSFA
+974 SLVFSTKELRSFV
-987 YDFDTGKL
+987 YDVETGKL

-1002 VTAATLVPVT
+1002 VTAATLVPVN
-1012 QSVTGDTT
+1012 QSVSGDTT
-1020 LATSQFKLSGLLA
+1020 TATSQFRLSGLLA
-1033 FKKDIGGD
+1033 FAKGIGGD

-1068 EIRGDIATLKPIN
+1068 EIRGDNATLKPIN

-1086 LRVDQMLSKARDE
+1086 LQVDQVLSKARDE

-1122 AIGEWKVKVDG
+1122 KIGEWKVKVDG

-1141 YSLTFS
+1141 YSLTFN

-1154 NLLATKTDL
+1154 NLLSTKTDL

-1178 QPDTVGVVLRLPAQ
+1178 QADTVGLVLRLPAQ

-1205 SSGFEYVQLNRFKFS
+1205 TSSFEYVQLNRFKFR
-1220 SGTGGADRKIYCLL
+1220 SGTGGADTNIYCLL
-1234 FVHYQGFLLNMLLN
+1234 FVHFQGFLLNMLFN

-1261 PTDPG
+1261 PSDPG
-1266 GSNALYFGG
+1266 GSNALYFAG
-1275 KSVDSNWNGPS
+1275 KSVDSTWNGPTLS
-1286 VSILLDG
+1286 FLLDG
-1293 VPSVFLGRSYAIKT
+1293 LPSVFLGRSYAIKT

-1322 NPLTAKTVEEFAS
+1322 NLLTTKTVEEFAS

-1347 AGIAFALKFK
+1347 AGIAFGLKFE
-1357 FKSLEFLAV
+1357 FKSIALTAV

-1382 KPPTPPANGNGKLL
+1382 KKPDPPPNGNGKLL
-1396 TQGSTALVANGDD
+1396 TQGGTALVSADEE
-1409 KKKSFKDQIKDFTF
+1409 KKKSFKEQIKDFTF

-1438 ADIYLNLGQINIGAF
+1438 ADIYLNLGQLNIGAF

-1469 WRFAIGWPFEGAGA
+1469 WRFAIGWPFEGSGA

-1488 QFQAGPFPII
+1488 QFQAGPFPVI

-1510 AAAPAQFGDKFNL
+1510 AAAPAQFGTEFNL
-1523 IWTFGLGIAAGVGK
+1523 IWTFGLGIAAGLGK
-1537 EWKSGPFKAG
+1537 EWKSGPFKAS
-1547 ASLILGLTVQGFLAS
+1547 ASLILGLQVQGFLAS

-1567 SDDGVDYW
+1567 NDDGVDYW
-1575 WWGISLSLTG
+1575 WWGISLSLTLNLG
-1585 NVFGKVDFKVI
+1585 GKVDFKVI
-1596 VVDISLTITITIAF
+1596 VVDISVIATITIAF

-1621 MTAQVK
+1621 MTAQIK
-1627 VKASIKILFIKISFS
+1627 VKASLKILFIKITFS

-1668 AVLPAADQPVLLM
+1668 AVLPAASPVLVM
-1681 RPRSLDPILVGEVR
+1681 RPRSFDPVLVGEVR

-1702 ARAAGSPLL
+1702 ARAAGSP
-1711 AVPGE
+1711 AASV
-1716 TKVELSIGFVL
+1716 TAAAKQELSIGFVL
-1727 QPTSVSKDAVTWNP
+1727 QPTSVSKDAINWAP

-1746 LVIAADAQGSPFGKL
+1746 LVISTGDLGTPFGKL
-1761 AMGLAQWLIAAYGG
+1761 AAGLAQWLITAYGG
-1775 AGTFQQQLEAVA
+1775 TGTFQQQLEAVA
-1787 AALELG
+1787 AALDLG

-1799 STALNDKFVFSIG
+1799 STALEQTFLFSIG
-1812 KTSGLETG
+1812 QTSGLETG
-1820 VVTMPVHPTL
+1820 VVTVPVHPTL
-1830 RLEYGGSA
+1830 RLVYDGSP
-1838 VHVAADAAPRSSFGA
+1838 VHVAVDATPRSSFGA
-1853 QRVPSNYFEMID
+1853 QRVPSNYLEMIN
-1865 AYFSGRSADNA
+1865 AYFSGRSAANA

-1881 EGTESTAGMVFD
+1881 EGDQSTAGTVFD
-1893 QYFVMLAEQLIQLLE
+1893 QYFVMLAEQLIELLE
-1908 ETGAP
+1908 QTGAP
-1913 DLQAAMAELNLGDL
+1913 DLQRALSEIDLGDL

-1964 KVDGNWLLDSKLT
+1964 QVGGNWLLGSEMV
-1977 STAATPAWIKVLA
+1977 STPLTPAWIKVQPS
-1990 DTISKLDPQMVHTTR
+1990 TISKLDPQMVHTTR

-2011 TISQMRALAP
+2011 TISQMRALEP
-2021 APVIFPMNDNLAWE
+2021 APVILPMNDNLAWE
-2035 DAARNSFV
+2035 DAARTSFV
-2043 ITRFSEKVTQ
+2043 ITRFSENVRQ
-2053 AVRDWRTETGSTTG
+2053 AIRDWRTETGSTTG
-2067 PWLSQ
+2067 PWLAQ

-2081 DQQVDLAKGGIGW
+2081 DQQVDLAMGGTPW

-2105 LASIPDPSGTPGEIL
+2105 LASIPDPSGAPGAIL
-2120 KDIFSLLGT
+2120 KDIFSLMGT

-2145 VAVTAVDLLHSP
+2145 VAVTAVDLLYSP

-2164 TTIPNVLVRTDLSTS
+2164 TQIPNVLVRTDLSTS

-2227 FYLQVEDLDLQMFD
+2227 FYLQVKGLDLQMFD
-2241 EGPADLMLLVR
+2241 EGQADLMLLVR

-2257 SIVPATTYQ
+2257 SIVPATAYQ
-2266 NSLVGLAPEA
+2266 NSLVGLPPEA

-2284 ASTAS
+2284 ASNAS
-2289 GTPVEQW
+2289 GTPVEDW

-2303 SVGWSITWDNAPDD
+2303 SVGWSITWDNAPDE
-2317 ADATSARFLEGLYQM
+2317 ADASSDRFLEGLYQM
-2332 VSYRVEKVNGQPITP
+2332 VSYRVEKINGQPIATS
-2347 IFWSHP
+2347 WSHP
-2353 VTAQDESAEQAGKTT
+2353 VTAQDASPEQSSKTT
-2368 WTYQKAFATS
+2368 WTYQKAFETA

-2383 QNRYADANDTF
+2383 ANRYADVNDTF
-2394 TVRISIE
+2394 TVRLSIE
-2401 DIFGNTLPETML
+2401 DVFGNTLPGTML

-2443 GAGGGVE
+2443 GAGGSVE

-2465 EGEIDPEQLAR
+2465 EGLIDPEQLAM

-2481 QELADQLTDPNMR
+2481 QQLADQLTDPNMS
-2494 AEVDTDKI
+2494 AKVDTGKI

-2520 LSNFVNEIVEWLKAV
+2520 LSNFVNQILAW
-2535 ALLKAGGPEE
+2535 LKAGGTGTP
-2545 GPAPVTLSMNVVKSQ
+2545 GPGPVTLSMNVVKSQ
-2560 PTQWPGDLQELAVTL
+2560 PTQWPGDLQELVVTL
-2575 SLKREGV
+2575 SLERAGV
-2582 TEEIAEKA
+2582 TEDIASKA

-2603 EEASNDEDPT
+2603 EEPGSDQDPT

-2619 DNFEK
+2619 DNFER
-2624 AYYPFDGDKGVVKVA
+2624 AYYPFDGQKGVVKVA
-2639 TGTNSDLSSKQFG
+2639 TGTNSDLSSVRFG

-2662 LQAGTAVKIL
+2662 IDAGTAVKIL
-2672 NDASNPPVFY
+2672 NKTATPPQPPVFY

-2692 TRTVDGLRRYEAGNP
+2692 TRTVEGLRQYEPGNP
-2707 NAWKDVSLVFSS
+2707 NVWKDISLVFSS
-2719 IDMDQWAANFLSTV
+2719 TDMDQWAANFLSTV
-2733 ETIFSPQMA
+2733 ETIFSPQMS
-2742 SAVAVQSTPSSELYD
+2742 SAVAVQSTPGNELYD

-2779 VAPGTGDPASAKE
+2779 EVPGTGNPASAKE

-2820 HGAIEPGGDP
+2820 RGSVEPGGDP
-2830 KNPPQLYGAVQVPG
+2830 NNPPQLYGAVQVPG
-2844 EPEDQK
+2844 EAEDQK

-2857 TRLPLVGGTN
+2857 TRLPLVQGAN

-2890 EVNQLEHLRDGASSA
+2890 EVNQLEHLRDGAASA

-2919 QNPAELPQGRENT
+2919 RNPLPLPQERENT
-2932 LTQPIGS
+2932 LTQPIGN

-2957 TSATQNANIT
+2957 TSATQNENIDA
-2967 EISKALTWK
+2967 ISKALTWK
-2976 CSVTVE
+2976 CAVTVE

-2998 ETEALATSIEAEAA
+2998 ETETLAQPSEAAPA

-3017 RPVPKDLY
+3017 RPAPQNLY

-3030 FVFEYPQLQPL
+3030 FVFEYPQLKPL
-3041 IDQVM
+3041 IDQVV
-3046 DGSPNSIT
+3046 DGSPNSIK
-3054 AVKEFSELI
+3054 AVQDFSEII

-3080 GGLLLAGSDSSQEV
+3080 GGLLRASSNSNLEV
-3094 WNFDIQN
+3094 WNFEIQN
-3101 VEDSVNLMIKLSSS
+3101 EEGSVNLMVKVSSS
-3115 RQQNPLPWPEI
+3115 RGQNPLPWPAI
-3126 EGYTKLPETGD
+3126 KGYTKIDE
-3137 KAIYQPIGGV
+3137 KADTATYHPDLGV
-3147 SLTTLTM
+3147 SLTTLEL
-3154 SWDRLYILDYQ
+3154 SWDKLYILDYQ

-3175 NRNLALPP
+3175 NRNLAVPP
-3183 QETNPA
+3183 QQTNPA

-3201 PVVPLVSVGD
+3201 PVVPLVSVGQLID
-3211 LINLES
+3211 LPS
-3217 GSSLETAVGEML
+3217 GPSLKAAVADML
-3229 EELST
+3229 TQLST

-3244 GKLLEIETSID
+3244 VKELDIETSID
-3255 YRYSVFSHK
+3255 YRYLVLAHK
-3264 DDSVFSLL
+3264 DNSVFSLL
-3272 PVFLLKAGVVAG
+3272 PVFLLKTPVTVG
-3284 AVEPTAGEISK
+3284 AVDPTASEIAG
-3295 NLSEWRKNTQA
+3295 NLAAWHNNTRAESEE
-3306 KSDKASL
+3306 ASL

-3322 TIADT
+3322 TNVDNQ
-3327 ENPLPLVQFPG
+3327 NPLPLVQFPE
-3338 LVIPVPGDT
+3338 LVIPVGDE